1 MVDIRPISKEWI
13 EFLNLKK
20 TELNFSYNVSKR
32 ATTKPYHRQP
42 LSFTGIKLGS
52 VTEKGERDQNGR
64 SGEKQVHCPLRYWT
78 PFIHCNNKPFG
89 KKDHQHPRTY
99 NVTVCCEQFLNQT
112 FSVE

>member
-78 PFIHCNNKPFG
+78 PFL
-89 KKDHQHPRTY
+89 TLSST
-99 NVTVCCEQFLNQT
+99 VTISPLAKRIINIPGLIM
-112 FSVE
+112 